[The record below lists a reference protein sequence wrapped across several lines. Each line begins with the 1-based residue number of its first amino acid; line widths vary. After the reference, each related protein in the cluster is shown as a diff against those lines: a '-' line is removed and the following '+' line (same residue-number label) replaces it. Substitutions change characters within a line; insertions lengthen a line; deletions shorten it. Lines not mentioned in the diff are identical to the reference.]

1 MKKQLATIRMAQTSD
16 YSTCLPLFRTL
27 YHGDIGPDFKQ
38 TFENF
43 VNSEDGVIM
52 LAERSS
58 KVIGV
63 LIGSY
68 HLDIDWEGR
77 IAKIDALIVEEAYR
91 RKRIGKKLVQRFI
104 TMARRKKCK
113 SIKSR
118 INRKNVVA
126 QKLHKS
132 LGFTEADTY
141 EYFLDLKECMHAKE

>member
-1 MKKQLATIRMAQTSD
+1 MKKQLVTIRMAQTSD
-16 YSTCLPLFRTL
+16 YSKCLPLFRTL

-38 TFENF
+38 TFEDF

-63 LIGSY
+63 LVGSH

-77 IAKIDALIVEEAYR
+77 ITKIDALIVEEAYR
-91 RKRIGKKLVQRFI
+91 KEGIGKKLVQHLVTI
-104 TMARRKKCK
+104 ARRKQCK
-113 SIKSR
+113 AIKSR
-118 INRKNVVA
+118 INRKNIVA
-126 QKLHKS
+126 QEFHKS

-141 EYFLDLKECMHAKE
+141 EYFLDFE

>member
-1 MKKQLATIRMAQTSD
+1 MKKQLAAIRMAQMSD

-52 LAERSS
+52 LAEQSS
-58 KVIGV
+58 KVIGILV
-63 LIGSY
+63 GSY

-91 RKRIGKKLVQRFI
+91 KKGIGKKLVQRLI

-113 SIKSR
+113 AIKSR

-126 QKLHKS
+126 QRFHNS
-132 LGFTEADTY
+132 LGFAEAETH
-141 EYFLDLKECMHAKE
+141 EYFLDFEQNAEEN

>member
-1 MKKQLATIRMAQTSD
+1 MEKQLATIRLAQTSD
-16 YSTCLPLFRTL
+16 YPDCLPLFRTL
-27 YHGDIGPDFKQ
+27 YPEDIGPDFKQ

-52 LAERSS
+52 LAERSN

-63 LIGSY
+63 LVGSY

-77 IAKIDALIVEEAYR
+77 IAKIDALIVEETYR
-91 RKRIGKKLVQRFI
+91 KEGIGKKLVQRFI
-104 TMARRKKCK
+104 TMVRRKQCK
-113 SIKSR
+113 AIKSR

-126 QKLHKS
+126 QEFHKS

-141 EYFLDLKECMHAKE
+141 EYFLDFE

>member
-16 YSTCLPLFRTL
+16 YSNCLPLFRTL

-52 LAERSS
+52 MAERSS

-63 LIGSY
+63 LVGSY

-77 IAKIDALIVEEAYR
+77 VAKIDALIVEEAYR
-91 RKRIGKKLVQRFI
+91 KEGIGKKLVQRFI
-104 TMARRKKCK
+104 TMARRKQCK
-113 SIKSR
+113 AIKSR

-126 QKLHKS
+126 QEFHKS

-141 EYFLDLKECMHAKE
+141 EYFLDFE